1 MYPIFREVS
10 MKLIT
15 LLSILCLFISI
26 NSMEQ
31 LQPENVQPKQEEAQ
45 TIVKEHEPL
54 SIKNLSGEKIQP
66 EDTELS
72 RREKTRKRFNKLLNR
87 LRGKN

>member
-1 MYPIFREVS
+1 
-10 MKLIT
+10 
-15 LLSILCLFISI
+15 
-26 NSMEQ
+26 MEQ

-45 TIVKEHEPL
+45 TMVKEHEPL